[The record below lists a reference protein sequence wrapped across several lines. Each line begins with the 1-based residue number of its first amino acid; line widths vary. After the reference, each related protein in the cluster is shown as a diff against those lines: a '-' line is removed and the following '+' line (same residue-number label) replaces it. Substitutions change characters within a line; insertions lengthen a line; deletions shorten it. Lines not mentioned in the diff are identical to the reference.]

1 MYTEFRQYA
10 KEKLKEKGLTYAQ
23 VAARANMVEGSVK
36 LFMCGAS
43 DSRRVAE
50 IIADAIGCKLEY
62 SHGVY
67 TVADES
73 KEAQ

>member
-62 SHGVY
+62 SNGVY
-67 TVADES
+67 SIAKD
-73 KEAQ
+73 KEAE